1 MVESGEISNYGAE
14 EDFEYEKFCALMTI
28 DNDAFLSMTGLDV
41 FDNPISYFSDE
52 ILKKFEARYLLEVL
66 NNER

>member
-1 MVESGEISNYGAE
+1 MVESCEIENYGTE

-28 DNDAFLSMTGLDV
+28 DNDAFLSMTGLEV
-41 FDNPISYFSDE
+41 FDNPISYFSNE
-52 ILKKFEARYLLEVL
+52 TLKKFETRYLLEVL